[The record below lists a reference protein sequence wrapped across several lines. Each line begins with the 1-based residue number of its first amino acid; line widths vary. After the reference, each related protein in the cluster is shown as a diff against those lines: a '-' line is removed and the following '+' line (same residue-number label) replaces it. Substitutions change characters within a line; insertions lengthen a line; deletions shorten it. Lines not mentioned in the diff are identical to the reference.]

1 MRGLFVILWL
11 IFGRRFQLRPPQSG
25 TPYERYLAS
34 PHWQYVRDLVLK
46 RDGYRCQRCRS
57 RYRLQVHHRTYAHMG
72 REQFHLED
80 LQTLCRRHHN
90 QAHGR

>member
-1 MRGLFVILWL
+1 MRALLFLLLWL
-11 IFGRRFQLRPPQSG
+11 LRPQLHPPRE

-34 PHWQYVRDLVLK
+34 PHWRYVRGLALR
-46 RDGYRCQRCRS
+46 RDGYRCQRCRAT
-57 RYRLQVHHRTYAHMG
+57 RGLQVHHRTYRNMG
-72 REQFHLED
+72 HEQDHLED